1 MHISG
6 HEAVVRMDEFPGTAV
21 QAGLLEGRR
30 MEVETKRSPVKP
42 SSFLPG
48 PQPRNE
54 VMKEQGSRVCVCVG
68 GCHVTLSTLGP
79 PHPQSPPPQ
88 HPELGGAGWAHS
100 AGSTVLSSD
109 CRPTG
114 SPATERKGNQDFTTA
129 EASRGAQPA
138 SPSGGSCV
146 YPWKPT
152 ARLTQRAS

>member
-54 VMKEQGSRVCVCVG
+54 VMKEQGSRG
-68 GCHVTLSTLGP
+68 
-79 PHPQSPPPQ
+79 
-88 HPELGGAGWAHS
+88 
-100 AGSTVLSSD
+100 
-109 CRPTG
+109 
-114 SPATERKGNQDFTTA
+114 
-129 EASRGAQPA
+129 
-138 SPSGGSCV
+138 
-146 YPWKPT
+146 
-152 ARLTQRAS
+152 